1 MRRAKTGRNGVHTP
15 VLPPGVI
22 GATVREKGE
31 AAMVVAKWIAG
42 VGLALVAAGTAGAG
56 TPTFPA
62 NATGDWRGMVQA
74 KDASRHLFLHVHK
87 TRAGDYVATLNSPER
102 EPGALPVTPIAAE
115 DGVLAFAADGG
126 QFRGQW
132 SQVNGRWEGTWTEAG
147 VSAPLVLSMN
157 VDSTAPRIATSPD
170 VVTILQGLPPIQPSA
185 TAPPEIVPPAA
196 R

>member
-1 MRRAKTGRNGVHTP
+1 
-15 VLPPGVI
+15 
-22 GATVREKGE
+22 
-31 AAMVVAKWIAG
+31 MVVAKWISGA
-42 VGLALVAAGTAGAG
+42 GLALAAATAASAGA
-56 TPTFPA
+56 PAFPA

-102 EPGALPVTPIAAE
+102 APGALPVTPIAAE

-132 SQVNGRWEGTWTEAG
+132 SQANGRWEGTWTEAG

-157 VDSTAPRIATSPD
+157 VDSTASRIAAPTPD
-170 VVTILQGLPPIQPSA
+170 ITTMLQALPSLNQTLNP
-185 TAPPEIVPPAA
+185 PPEIAPPAA